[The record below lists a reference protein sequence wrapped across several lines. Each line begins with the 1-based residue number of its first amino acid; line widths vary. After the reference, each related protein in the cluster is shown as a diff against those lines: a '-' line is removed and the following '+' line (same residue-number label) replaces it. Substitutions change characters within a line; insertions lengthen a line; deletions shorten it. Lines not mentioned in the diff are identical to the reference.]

1 MPIMTGEKG
10 SQMRPVDQTGLPR
23 VVAIEHESAVYGEP
37 MEGEFI
43 PSPIVQEGKAAR
55 VANGGFCPHSEGS
68 GRVAAVHGDWDRR
81 GREKGIPEG
90 HGRWMKIRRRAAG
103 GGAVAT

>member
-1 MPIMTGEKG
+1 
-10 SQMRPVDQTGLPR
+10 MRPVDQTGLPR
-23 VVAIEHESAVYGEP
+23 VVAIEHESGVYGEP

-43 PSPIVQEGKAAR
+43 PSPIVEEGKAAR

-81 GREKGIPEG
+81 GREKGIPEE
-90 HGRWMKIRRRAAG
+90 HGRWMKIRRRAIG